1 VTDPLKSLS
10 DPQHERFDLRQVVG
24 LDLLLDSG
32 LPSVVFVIVYTTTGQ
47 RLTQAIWAAIGAG
60 VILAVLRLVRRQPL
74 QNVVA
79 GFFGL
84 LIAAYVVSRT
94 GRPQD
99 IALPTLLINAAYL
112 IGYVVSILVRWPL
125 LGVLVGAI
133 SGNLTEWRKDPRLLR
148 AYTAASWLWVGMF
161 ALRLAVLV
169 PLYLQGSEQLGWLVT
184 MRLVMGWPLFGL
196 TVWLSWLIIRRATTT
211 RKGPGTDVPSPSE
224 RGTSSP

>member
-1 VTDPLKSLS
+1 VTDPLKRLA
-10 DPQHERFDLRQVVG
+10 DPQHDRFDLRQVVG

-32 LPSVVFVIVYTTTGQ
+32 LPSVVFVIVYSANGENLTG
-47 RLTQAIWAAIGAG
+47 AIWAAIGSG
-60 VILAVLRLVRRQPL
+60 VILGVIRLLRRQPV

-79 GFFGL
+79 GFIGV

-99 IALPTLLINAAYL
+99 IALPTLLINAGYL
-112 IGYVVSILVRWPL
+112 FAYVVSIVVRWPL

-133 SGNLTEWRKDPRLLR
+133 SGNLTQWRQDPQLLR
-148 AYTAASWLWVGMF
+148 AYSLASWLWVAMF

-169 PLYLQGSEQLGWLVT
+169 PLYLQGSERLGWLVT

-196 TVWLSWLIIRRATTT
+196 TAWLSWLVIRRA
-211 RKGPGTDVPSPSE
+211 GTPRSVEQPAESD
-224 RGTSSP
+224 G